1 MLAIQYTVE
10 LPKKGGTVMEKPLS
24 ILLIEDEPLECQD
37 MIRYIESTV
46 GVQLVGVTNNIV
58 KALECVIDLL
68 PDAIILDLELHKGY
82 GNGMAFLDSLKE
94 MRLSVPI
101 YVLVT
106 TNNIS
111 YITHEGAR
119 KMGAD
124 FIMVKSQE
132 DYSAKSVIEFLSSLK
147 KIIHNNRKTT
157 ALSDSTDSPQQKQQR
172 ITNRVITELDRI
184 GIPPNAVGRKYLI
197 DGIILI
203 INGQNEKIYAAIS
216 TKFAKTEASV
226 ERAMQN
232 AIEKAWKTA
241 HIDDLEKY
249 YTVRI
254 HSARGVP
261 TIMEFIYYYAE
272 KIKNEY

>member
-1 MLAIQYTVE
+1 
-10 LPKKGGTVMEKPLS
+10 MERPLS
-24 ILLIEDEPLECQD
+24 ILLIEDDPLDCQE
-37 MIRYIESTV
+37 MIRCIESTND
-46 GVQLVGVTNNIV
+46 VQLVGVTNNIV
-58 KALECVIDLL
+58 KALEYVTDSL

-82 GNGMAFLDSLKE
+82 GNGLTFLDSLKE

-111 YITHEGAR
+111 YVTHEGAR

-132 DYSAKSVIEFLSSLK
+132 DYSAKGVIEFLCSLK
-147 KIIHNNRKTT
+147 NIIHSNKKVI
-157 ALSDSTDSPQQKQQR
+157 TDSDLKDSIQHKQQR
-172 ITNRVITELDRI
+172 ITNRIISELDRI

-197 DGIILI
+197 DSINLI
-203 INGQNEKIYAAIS
+203 INSQNEKIYAVIS
-216 TKFAKTEASV
+216 KKYNKTEASI

-249 YTVRI
+249 YTARI
-254 HSARGVP
+254 RSAKGVP